1 MSNPQNG
8 GTTLADHEGSP
19 RRGLAARPRVS
30 ASLLLAHV
38 PFVLLLT
45 VLAPMILPREGVG
58 DTFFFWYA
66 GHLTVAGGSPYDQ
79 NDWASAGAAYG
90 VFAKNVALTCSPSP
104 YQPTCLWT
112 YPPTTAFVF
121 APFGLLNVRDGVYA
135 LTMFTFM
142 TTAASVIAVGQ
153 WMGAR
158 LLATRS
164 LALCSIA
171 VSNPFLFDIN
181 AGHFEGLG
189 VFGILLIA
197 VGLTRHRVAPVA
209 AGALL
214 LSLKPHL
221 YAGLAVVVLLI
232 LVTRRDWRTLGWS
245 LGVVA
250 TANGLALLRFP
261 EAPGEIIWRAGQI
274 RDVGWATTSAFGSH
288 LFSSPLVGVAIMYG
302 IAALAFA
309 VAVRFAPAE
318 RKTDALVAAGA
329 ALGLCF
335 SPYAHP
341 YDYLGL
347 APAFALAL
355 ALGGSVG
362 QPVRGILLVATA
374 GTIAFGTWLT
384 IAGSSIVAA
393 LPGTLP
399 VVILA
404 LLAVAA
410 WAAQRR
416 TAAGFTG
423 IAT

>member
-1 MSNPQNG
+1 M
-8 GTTLADHEGSP
+8 P
-19 RRGLAARPRVS
+19 RRSVS
-30 ASLLLAHV
+30 ASSLLAHV
-38 PFVLLLT
+38 PFVLLLA
-45 VLAPMILPREGVG
+45 VLAPIILPREGVG

-66 GHLTVAGGSPYDQ
+66 GHLVFAGGSPYDQ
-79 NDWASAGAAYG
+79 NAWASAGAEYG
-90 VFAKNVALTCSPSP
+90 AFAQNVISTCTPSP
-104 YQPTCLWT
+104 YQPSCLWT

-135 LTMFTFM
+135 LTMFTYL
-142 TTAASVIAVGQ
+142 TTAASVVAVGQ

-158 LLATRS
+158 SQTTRALAI
-164 LALCSIA
+164 CSIA
-171 VSNPFLFDIN
+171 LSHPFVFDIN

-189 VFGILLIA
+189 VLGIVLIA
-197 VGLTRHRVAPVA
+197 VGLTGRRVAPVVV
-209 AGALL
+209 GALL

-221 YAGLAVVVLLI
+221 YVGLAVVVLVL
-232 LVTRRDWRTLGWS
+232 LVARRDWRTLGWS
-245 LGVVA
+245 LASVA

-274 RDVGWATTSAFGSH
+274 KDVGWASTSAFASN
-288 LFSSPLVGVAIMYG
+288 LFSSPFVGVAIVFG

-329 ALGLCF
+329 ALGLCL

-341 YDYLGL
+341 YDFLGL

-355 ALGGSVG
+355 ALGESIG
-362 QPVRGILLVATA
+362 QPVRAILLVATA
-374 GTIAFGTWLT
+374 GTLAVWSWLA
-384 IAGSSIVAA
+384 IAGSGIVTA

-399 VVILA
+399 VAILA
-404 LLAVAA
+404 LLGVAA

-416 TAAGFTG
+416 TATGFIG
-423 IAT
+423 IATSAPGSAGSSRP

>member
-1 MSNPQNG
+1 MP
-8 GTTLADHEGSP
+8 T
-19 RRGLAARPRVS
+19 R
-30 ASLLLAHV
+30 ASWLLAHV

-45 VLAPMILPREGVG
+45 LLAPIILPQEGVG

-66 GHLTVAGGSPYDQ
+66 GHLAVAGGSPYDQ
-79 NDWASAGAAYG
+79 NAWASAGAAYG
-90 VFAKNVALTCSPSP
+90 AYAKNVVSTCSPSP
-104 YQPTCLWT
+104 YQPSCLWT
-112 YPPTTAFVF
+112 YPPTTALVF

-153 WMGAR
+153 WMRAR
-158 LLATRS
+158 WPATRS
-164 LALCSIA
+164 LALCAIVLSH
-171 VSNPFLFDIN
+171 PFVFDIN

-189 VFGILLIA
+189 VLGIILIA
-197 VGLTRHRVAPVA
+197 VGLTGRRVAPVVV
-209 AGALL
+209 GALL

-221 YAGLAVVVLLI
+221 YVGLAVVVLLL
-232 LVTRRDWRTLGWS
+232 LVARRDWRTLGWS
-245 LGVVA
+245 LGSVA

-274 RDVGWATTSAFGSH
+274 KDVGWASTSAFASN
-288 LFSSPLVGVAIMYG
+288 LFSSSLVGVAIVYG

-329 ALGLCF
+329 ALGLCL

-341 YDYLGL
+341 YDFLGL

-355 ALGGSVG
+355 AMGESVS
-362 QPVRGILLVATA
+362 QLVRGILLVATA
-374 GTIAFGTWLT
+374 STLAVGTWLA
-384 IAGSSIVAA
+384 IAGSGIVTA

-404 LLAVAA
+404 LLGVAA

-423 IAT
+423 IATSAQGSVGSSRP